1 MKCFKKNVKRIISV
15 FIVLLIFLTSLVD
28 VNARVVSINE
38 FNDGFN
44 NSPTI
49 KELNNMS
56 TSKIESKVNEVDKTI
71 DVYAGTEKIYSFKY
85 TDEYLEY
92 SNRDVILTKENCS
105 DDLSTLFMLSGILES
120 MFKLSG
126 HENITLSNDES
137 MKSLTYEKDGIV
149 LEGEH
154 YNFEEESEN
163 GTLKYSGDFVRYF
176 KISFDTEKI
185 DAFATKYGVAI
196 SDDPNKEIINTI
208 TPTIK
213 GSDVTETSIT
223 IYPNVSLD
231 NLSSD
236 TKINCHI
243 YRSESIDGNYEKITN
258 TPIDCVNSTGY
269 TDSNLKSG
277 TTYYYKTVI
286 VGAEKYSD
294 IISISTN
301 GTINN
306 VPENPKTGVSFPIV
320 MLLLVFTC
328 GIVLQVISKNKSPIN
343 QL

>member
-1 MKCFKKNVKRIISV
+1 
-15 FIVLLIFLTSLVD
+15 
-28 VNARVVSINE
+28 
-38 FNDGFN
+38 
-44 NSPTI
+44 
-49 KELNNMS
+49 
-56 TSKIESKVNEVDKTI
+56 
-71 DVYAGTEKIYSFKY
+71 
-85 TDEYLEY
+85 
-92 SNRDVILTKENCS
+92 
-105 DDLSTLFMLSGILES
+105 
-120 MFKLSG
+120 
-126 HENITLSNDES
+126 

-196 SDDPNKEIINTI
+196 SDDPNKEIINAI

-243 YRSESIDGNYEKITN
+243 
-258 TPIDCVNSTGY
+258 
-269 TDSNLKSG
+269 
-277 TTYYYKTVI
+277 
-286 VGAEKYSD
+286 
-294 IISISTN
+294 
-301 GTINN
+301 
-306 VPENPKTGVSFPIV
+306 
-320 MLLLVFTC
+320 
-328 GIVLQVISKNKSPIN
+328 
-343 QL
+343 